1 MKQFD
6 FVLSFSVMA
15 NDPVD
20 ARVKLKDLL
29 KSISKEEILW
39 AMSPMKREGLDGAD
53 ADDLLDMLD
62 LIVNSIDE
70 HVNGDDS
77 PDIDPS
83 LWDDY
88 YKAMDTLVEY
98 GRREPRIKR

>member
-1 MKQFD
+1 M
-6 FVLSFSVMA
+6 
-15 NDPVD
+15 
-20 ARVKLKDLL
+20 
-29 KSISKEEILW
+29 
-39 AMSPMKREGLDGAD
+39 RELDGAD
-53 ADDLLDMLD
+53 AEELLDMLD

-88 YKAMDTLVEY
+88 YTALDTLIEY
-98 GRREPRIKR
+98 GVREPRVKR

>member
-1 MKQFD
+1 MSRE
-6 FVLSFSVMA
+6 L
-15 NDPVD
+15 D
-20 ARVKLKDLL
+20 A
-29 KSISKEEILW
+29 
-39 AMSPMKREGLDGAD
+39 AD
-53 ADDLLDMLD
+53 ALELLDVLD

-88 YKAMDTLVEY
+88 YKALDTLIEY
-98 GRREPRIKR
+98 GRREPRRKWGMTQ

>member
-1 MKQFD
+1 MSRE
-6 FVLSFSVMA
+6 L
-15 NDPVD
+15 D
-20 ARVKLKDLL
+20 A
-29 KSISKEEILW
+29 
-39 AMSPMKREGLDGAD
+39 AD

-70 HVNGDDS
+70 HVSGDDS
-77 PDIDPS
+77 TDIDPS

-98 GRREPRIKR
+98 GRREPRRKR

>member
-1 MKQFD
+1 MSRE
-6 FVLSFSVMA
+6 L
-15 NDPVD
+15 D
-20 ARVKLKDLL
+20 A
-29 KSISKEEILW
+29 
-39 AMSPMKREGLDGAD
+39 AD

-70 HVNGDDS
+70 HVSGDDS
-77 PDIDPS
+77 TDIDPS

-98 GRREPRIKR
+98 GRREPRRKPWGMVQ

>member
-1 MKQFD
+1 MSRE
-6 FVLSFSVMA
+6 L
-15 NDPVD
+15 D
-20 ARVKLKDLL
+20 A
-29 KSISKEEILW
+29 
-39 AMSPMKREGLDGAD
+39 AD

-70 HVNGDDS
+70 HVSGDDS
-77 PDIDPS
+77 TDIDPS

>member
-1 MKQFD
+1 MSRE
-6 FVLSFSVMA
+6 L
-15 NDPVD
+15 D
-20 ARVKLKDLL
+20 A
-29 KSISKEEILW
+29 
-39 AMSPMKREGLDGAD
+39 AD
-53 ADDLLDMLD
+53 ALELLDVLD

-88 YKAMDTLVEY
+88 WKAFDTLIEY
-98 GRREPRIKR
+98 GRREPRVKRS

>member
-1 MKQFD
+1 MSRE
-6 FVLSFSVMA
+6 L
-15 NDPVD
+15 D
-20 ARVKLKDLL
+20 A
-29 KSISKEEILW
+29 
-39 AMSPMKREGLDGAD
+39 AD
-53 ADDLLDMLD
+53 ALELLDVLD

-88 YKAMDTLVEY
+88 YTAFDTLIEY
-98 GRREPRIKR
+98 GRREPRRKR

>member
-1 MKQFD
+1 MSRE
-6 FVLSFSVMA
+6 L
-15 NDPVD
+15 D
-20 ARVKLKDLL
+20 A
-29 KSISKEEILW
+29 
-39 AMSPMKREGLDGAD
+39 AD

-77 PDIDPS
+77 PYIDPS

-88 YKAMDTLVEY
+88 YTAFDTLVAY
-98 GRREPRIKR
+98 GRREPRRTI

>member
-1 MKQFD
+1 MSRE
-6 FVLSFSVMA
+6 L
-15 NDPVD
+15 D
-20 ARVKLKDLL
+20 A
-29 KSISKEEILW
+29 
-39 AMSPMKREGLDGAD
+39 AD

-70 HVNGDDS
+70 HVSGDDS
-77 PDIDPS
+77 TDIDPS

-98 GRREPRIKR
+98 GRREPRRKL

>member
-1 MKQFD
+1 MKE
-6 FVLSFSVMA
+6 L
-15 NDPVD
+15 D
-20 ARVKLKDLL
+20 A
-29 KSISKEEILW
+29 
-39 AMSPMKREGLDGAD
+39 AD

-70 HVNGDDS
+70 HVSGDDS
-77 PDIDPS
+77 TDIDPS

>member
-6 FVLSFSVMA
+6 FTLGFSVMA
-15 NDPVD
+15 SDELD

-29 KSISKEEILW
+29 QSISKEEILW
-39 AMSPMKREGLDGAD
+39 AMALEEEGLDAAD
-53 ADDLLDMLD
+53 AEDLLTVLD

-88 YKAMDTLVEY
+88 YKALDTLIAY
-98 GRREPRIKR
+98 GRREPRRIR

>member
-1 MKQFD
+1 MK
-6 FVLSFSVMA
+6 
-15 NDPVD
+15 
-20 ARVKLKDLL
+20 
-29 KSISKEEILW
+29 E
-39 AMSPMKREGLDGAD
+39 LDGAD
-53 ADDLLDMLD
+53 AEDLLDMLD

-70 HVNGDDS
+70 HVSGDDS
-77 PDIDPS
+77 TDIDPS

>member
-1 MKQFD
+1 M
-6 FVLSFSVMA
+6 S
-15 NDPVD
+15 
-20 ARVKLKDLL
+20 RDL
-29 KSISKEEILW
+29 E
-39 AMSPMKREGLDGAD
+39 AD
-53 ADDLLDMLD
+53 ALELLDMLD

-88 YKAMDTLVEY
+88 HKAYDLLIEY
-98 GRREPRIKR
+98 GWREPRRKR